1 MLEDHSA
8 STLTFSEPSLSNSS
22 AFSEIGTNAATQ
34 SDIKDDRASAVSASD
49 LLSAPRD
56 LEKGSFLKPI
66 YFVLDNGLVFTDKL
80 LPDPMSPLL
89 SDTQL
94 FSKDYYI
101 NLHSEVSSFN
111 TYNHLGARIPLKH
124 SNIKVNRFRELL
136 PDDYDDKVILQY
148 IEYGFPL
155 GLQADFILQP
165 VLKNHS
171 SAYDYFSHVD
181 KFVKNELEK
190 GGMTGPFITSPF
202 KNIMISPLMT
212 SPKKPNS
219 RRTVFDAS
227 FSDFSLNVNTPDKL
241 YLEEEYLF
249 TFPKLDDF
257 SQLILKYG
265 SGCFLWKRDLSRF
278 FLQLPLDPSDYD
290 KTGCIWRGQ
299 LLFFTSYVWGT
310 RHAGMN
316 GQRVTNAVSTIHR
329 SLGLS
334 DYCNHKSKGCDPNCT
349 HLTDSTLTDSSNCDP
364 FNTLNYSD
372 DFAGVQGSLERAT
385 LSFNTMGTLLSE
397 LGLTEA
403 IDKAVSPCQVLT
415 YLGIEFDTIALEMR
429 INDDKC
435 QELRFE
441 LEKWSKKTVATKSD
455 LQSILGKLLWVSR
468 AIKFSRCFVLR
479 IIAELKK
486 LKFQTQKI
494 TLSPEIR
501 KDFLWWEKFMMVFN
515 GVHLLV
521 PNIPS
526 VQISGDAC
534 PMGYGVWNPDTR
546 EYFSSKFPL
555 FLQDPKIPIHIK
567 EFICVIMAVKQWG
580 PQWAGKQVVIF
591 SDNDSVCD
599 VISYSKPKDPGM
611 QMYLRE
617 FLFWVCRYNFHPIV
631 SKISTKDNDIA
642 DFLSRNYFESDAN
655 SFFARENFP
664 TQTKLF
670 LTDSDFTLQ
679 ADW

>member
-1 MLEDHSA
+1 
-8 STLTFSEPSLSNSS
+8 
-22 AFSEIGTNAATQ
+22 
-34 SDIKDDRASAVSASD
+34 
-49 LLSAPRD
+49 
-56 LEKGSFLKPI
+56 
-66 YFVLDNGLVFTDKL
+66 
-80 LPDPMSPLL
+80 
-89 SDTQL
+89 
-94 FSKDYYI
+94 
-101 NLHSEVSSFN
+101 
-111 TYNHLGARIPLKH
+111 
-124 SNIKVNRFRELL
+124 
-136 PDDYDDKVILQY
+136 
-148 IEYGFPL
+148 
-155 GLQADFILQP
+155 
-165 VLKNHS
+165 
-171 SAYDYFSHVD
+171 
-181 KFVKNELEK
+181 
-190 GGMTGPFITSPF
+190 
-202 KNIMISPLMT
+202 MISPHMT

-241 YLEEEYLF
+241 YLDEEYLF

-334 DYCNHKSKGCDPNCT
+334 NYCNHKSKGCDPNCT

-441 LEKWSKKTVATKSD
+441 LEKWSKKTVT
-455 LQSILGKLLWVSR
+455 
-468 AIKFSRCFVLR
+468 
-479 IIAELKK
+479 
-486 LKFQTQKI
+486 T
-494 TLSPEIR
+494 
-501 KDFLWWEKFMMVFN
+501 
-515 GVHLLV
+515 
-521 PNIPS
+521 
-526 VQISGDAC
+526 DAC

-599 VISYSKPKDPGM
+599 VISYLKPKDPGM

-664 TQTKLF
+664 AQTKLF
-670 LTDSDFTLQ
+670 LTDSDLTL
-679 ADW
+679 